1 MSDVDPDG
9 PFRGGRVLT
18 GLFWSGVGLVPLAG
32 LLLLVSSGGAIRL
45 AAFLAVLAVVL
56 IGLSI
61 TLRPDP
67 SALRT
72 GMEETLLEEIDMLR
86 EDVRDDITTAARATH
101 QALDERVQILQQTVD
116 ALRAEL
122 EALRATGHV
131 GTGHVGAGHVGAG
144 HVTGPPAGPA
154 YPPGGHQPVI
164 GAAAVPAPPAPPA
177 TAHGG
182 ETHPSGQSDRRPG
195 AAGRAHVPTGVV
207 RHTETVHHV
216 TTRSTFVDRHGEDGG
231 YHAPPAEP
239 ASSPPAWA
247 APAQPPL
254 PAAAPEEGEE
264 SWTDRMLRERY
275 GTEPRRFGPGDGPG
289 ERRDGGRRRRRDDD
303 DEPDAGP
310 AAGQRRAGDQDQ
322 WASVHGDD
330 RAAELRMGERRAAMR
345 SNHAGS
351 EVRIEDRWA
360 AVRREWDRPGPDT
373 GGRERE
379 GSTPQRWEW
388 DGPRPDTGPHGR
400 DRREPRALPPAN
412 DLPSWNADWEEPARD
427 REPRS
432 RRHRDDD
439 AGYPPDRRAGYPSDR
454 RFDFELSDERWR

>member
-1 MSDVDPDG
+1 MSGVDPG
-9 PFRGGRVLT
+9 SPLRGGRVLT
-18 GLFWSGVGLVPLAG
+18 GLFWSGVGLVPLVG
-32 LLLLVSSGGAIRL
+32 LLLLVSSGSGGVRGAV
-45 AAFLAVLAVVL
+45 FLAVLAMVL

-61 TLRPDP
+61 TLRPDA

-72 GMEETLLEEIDMLR
+72 EMEETLLEEIDVLR
-86 EDVRDDITTAARATH
+86 EDVRGDITTAARATH
-101 QALDERVQILQQTVD
+101 QAFDERVQILQQTVD

-122 EALRATGHV
+122 EVVRAAGPA
-131 GTGHVGAGHVGAG
+131 GAGPVA
-144 HVTGPPAGPA
+144 VPA
-154 YPPGGHQPVI
+154 YPPGGHQPVM
-164 GAAAVPAPPAPPA
+164 GAAAVPAPPAPAP
-177 TAHGG
+177 GG
-182 ETHPSGQSDRRPG
+182 ETYASGHAERRPG

-231 YHAPPAEP
+231 YPAPPAEP

-247 APAQPPL
+247 MPAQSAR
-254 PAAAPEEGEE
+254 PAAPPEEEEEE

-275 GTEPRRFGPGDGPG
+275 GTEPSLFSRGDGSG
-289 ERRDGGRRRRRDDD
+289 ERRGGRRRWDGDD

-310 AAGQRRAGDQDQ
+310 GTGQRTSDRAR
-322 WASVHGDD
+322 WASGHGDD

-345 SNHAGS
+345 SNEAGS

-360 AVRREWDRPGPDT
+360 AVRREWDRPDN
-373 GGRERE
+373 GRHERE
-379 GSTPQRWEW
+379 ESSPERWEW
-388 DGPRPDTGPHGR
+388 DRPEPGRHGAG
-400 DRREPRALPPAN
+400 RREMRALPPA
-412 DLPSWNADWEEPARD
+412 DDVPAWNADWEEPVRD

-439 AGYPPDRRAGYPSDR
+439 AGYRSDR